1 MVIAKFA
8 VGVFQLILLL
18 PLSAA
23 YITTS
28 GNGSGKE
35 TSKGE
40 RKWSGELDLHPSPT
54 KQRVDLHGF
63 T

>member
-1 MVIAKFA
+1 MAKVA

-28 GNGSGKE
+28 VKGSGKE
-35 TSKGE
+35 TSKEGRE
-40 RKWSGELDLHPSPT
+40 KLVG
-54 KQRVDLHGF
+54 
-63 T
+63 

>member
-1 MVIAKFA
+1 MAKVA

-23 YITTS
+23 YIITTS
-28 GNGSGKE
+28 VKGSGKE

-40 RKWSGELDLHPSPT
+40 RNWLGELDLHLRPN
-54 KQRVDLHGF
+54 K
-63 T
+63 